1 MFAAASAAAERVPLI
16 QALYYVVSGLW
27 PVVHIGSFQ
36 ALTGPKLEHWL
47 VRSTGLLLGVI
58 GLTLAFSS
66 RRRPLSPEAPVLGV
80 GTAAALAAV
89 DVVYVLRRRIWP
101 IYLGDALV
109 ELGFIASWAAARRR
123 IRPPSTA

>member
-1 MFAAASAAAERVPLI
+1 MFAALVERVPLI
-16 QALYYVVSGLW
+16 QALYYLLTGLW

-36 ALTGPKLEHWL
+36 ALTGPKGEHWL

-66 RRRPLSPEAPVLGV
+66 RCRPPSSETPVLGV
-80 GTAAALAAV
+80 GTAAVLAGV

-101 IYLGDALV
+101 VYLGGALL
-109 ELGFIASWAAARRR
+109 ERGFIGCWAAARRGLAR
-123 IRPPSTA
+123 AATA